1 MKEKKATSRELNA
14 MITREKIFKAAL
26 NLFSKYGF
34 NNVTVDDITNSV
46 RLSKGTFYIYFP
58 SKENILVEQFKM
70 IDEQYERTY
79 KNLDKQLHAI
89 DQLRA
94 IIDTMSEYVQNT
106 CGVSV
111 IQVVYINQISPS
123 KKTIILNNQERSLY
137 KILKLIITEG
147 IKNDQIRNDI
157 DTFVI
162 TKYITREMRGLIY
175 DWCMSDGS
183 FDLIEEGRSYF
194 HFVLTSLNK
203 QD

>member
-183 FDLIEEGRSYF
+183 FDLIEEGRSFF